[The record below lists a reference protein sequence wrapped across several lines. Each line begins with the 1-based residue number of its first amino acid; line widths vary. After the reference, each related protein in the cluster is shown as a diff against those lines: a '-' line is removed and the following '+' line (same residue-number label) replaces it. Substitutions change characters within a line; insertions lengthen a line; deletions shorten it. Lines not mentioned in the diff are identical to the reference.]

1 MKRTSS
7 SLLEDLFVLLAETME
22 PADLLEPNL
31 LTLCLSLIDWA
42 EVLFLHS
49 VSDY

>member
-22 PADLLEPNL
+22 PADL
-31 LTLCLSLIDWA
+31 CLSLIDWA